1 MKNIIANF
9 ERQTLTITKAFSKK
23 ASVYGTPAYKELAEA
38 KRDNPNFKIIVKANT
53 KSVSSANKVT
63 LSMMENYIAKHDET
77 GEIMAKF
84 NSLRHEEVGEN
95 LQRTT
100 FFQIKKWFF
109 DTYPD
114 LRPIV

>member
-1 MKNIIANF
+1 MKNILVNF
-9 ERQTLTITKAFSKK
+9 ERQTLTITKSFSKK
-23 ASVYGTPAYKELAEA
+23 ASVYGTKAYEELTQA
-38 KRDNPNFKIIVKANT
+38 KKDNPNFKIVVKAND

-109 DTYPD
+109 ETYPD
-114 LRPIV
+114 LKPIV